1 MIIVFECY
9 SAGMNLS
16 NVIPTGVSSISF
28 VCNGLIESSGLFPIS
43 LQILLLIK
51 SPVVSGVFWTT
62 DCDIALL

>member
-16 NVIPTGVSSISF
+16 NVIPAGVSSISF
-28 VCNGLIESSGLFPIS
+28 VGNGLIESSGLFPIS

-51 SPVVSGVFWTT
+51 SPVVSGVF
-62 DCDIALL
+62 